1 MDLNLDFSD
10 EQLQRYSRH
19 IILPQLGGIGQA
31 KLLSSKVL
39 IIGAGALGS
48 PTALYLAAAGVGT
61 IGIVDMDTVDLS
73 NLQRQ
78 VIHSQD
84 TIGKLKVDSAKE
96 RIQKLNS
103 DVKVNTYVTMLTSDN
118 IMDIMKDYD
127 IVIDATDNFP
137 TRYLINDACVLLGK
151 PNIYGSILQFEGQT
165 TVFNPPEGPCYRC
178 LYPEPPPPGL
188 VPSCQE
194 GGILGVVSGV
204 IGTFQALETIKLI
217 IGKGKSLAGRLL
229 LFDALEGEFRRIKVR
244 RDPECPICGEHPTIT
259 KLIDYELFCGLK

>member
-1 MDLNLDFSD
+1 MDLNLDFTD
-10 EQLQRYSRH
+10 EQLKRYSRH

-31 KLLSSKVL
+31 KLLASKVL
-39 IIGAGALGS
+39 IVGAGALGS

-61 IGIVDMDTVDLS
+61 IGIIDMDTVDLS

-84 TIGKLKVDSAKE
+84 TVGMLKVESAKE

-103 DVKVNTYVTMLTSDN
+103 DVKVNTYVLMLTRDN

-127 IVIDATDNFP
+127 IVIDATDNFQ

-178 LYPEPPPPGL
+178 LYPEPPPPGWYHH
-188 VPSCQE
+188 
-194 GGILGVVSGV
+194 
-204 IGTFQALETIKLI
+204 
-217 IGKGKSLAGRLL
+217 
-229 LFDALEGEFRRIKVR
+229 VR
-244 RDPECPICGEHPTIT
+244 RAVSSVWYRVLSVHSRLS
-259 KLIDYELFCGLK
+259 KLSSSSSAKVNLLPAGSSFSMLSKESFAG